1 MTIELMRFS
10 RGGSRLI
17 FTMRSIRE
25 VASRNPLPQ
34 SCGPVVGQSTTRVS
48 RTTHR
53 TRYYV
58 NNWHSFWLVDDPGLM
73 HDGAN
78 RDAQYCQFYQVTH
91 HDHGDAQCW
100 ERARWV
106 YTYRRFSRSKRK

>member
-17 FTMRSIRE
+17 FPW
-25 VASRNPLPQ
+25 ANRNFLSKSPPQ
-34 SCGPVVGQSTTRVS
+34 SCGLAVGQSTTRVS

-53 TRYYV
+53 TLYYV